1 MLHRLIFRF
10 IYYLEV
16 IFLNN
21 LNFDKNTINNFKK
34 MMENGDL
41 SSVMSQIPPDVVQ
54 NLSSMMK
61 NNSDNSKKNHESPET
76 VSSNPNFNNIDINTI
91 MKMKDIIDKMN
102 SKNNAGMNLLNSLK
116 PYLRN
121 DRKEKLDQYA
131 NIMNFAQIAE
141 LLNNKSNNKE
151 NNGNE

>member
-1 MLHRLIFRF
+1 M
-10 IYYLEV
+10 
-16 IFLNN
+16 NN

-76 VSSNPNFNNIDINTI
+76 VSSSPNFNNIDINTI

>member
-1 MLHRLIFRF
+1 
-10 IYYLEV
+10 
-16 IFLNN
+16 LNN

>member
-1 MLHRLIFRF
+1 M
-10 IYYLEV
+10 
-16 IFLNN
+16 NN